1 MTVAESLDIVAVQG
15 RPCFIEFGHGSV
27 GFLVGFSEEA
37 EPATVEDWEQ
47 AVHPDGTTIV
57 DINASIHDQYKL
69 QSGSAMEEEDVLHL
83 KAVWQNAESTNKSQ
97 AHSCENAGLPTLI
110 RVWERTS
117 SFCCWIVRS

>member
-69 QSGSAMEEEDVLHL
+69 QSGSAMEEEDFLHL
-83 KAVWQNAESTNKSQ
+83 KAV
-97 AHSCENAGLPTLI
+97 
-110 RVWERTS
+110 
-117 SFCCWIVRS
+117 